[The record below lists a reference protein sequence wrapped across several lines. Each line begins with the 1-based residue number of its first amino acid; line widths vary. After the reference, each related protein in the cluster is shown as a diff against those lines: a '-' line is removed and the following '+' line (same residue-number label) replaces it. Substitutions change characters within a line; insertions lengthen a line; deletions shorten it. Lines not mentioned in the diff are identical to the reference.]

1 MAGLARTR
9 SSSRAFP
16 RLGHVATIAM
26 LALIVLATG
35 TVSAAPQQQTVVDI
49 CSRTAEVQTA
59 ILAEVSGAACSTV
72 TDTQLAGITYL
83 AITGYSSASIVSS
96 DFAGL
101 TGLPRL
107 DITDSP
113 DLTTVPANAFSEV
126 TGALTDLRLPRNRIA
141 TVHAEA
147 FNGLTALEVLD
158 LNANAITSLDAD
170 IFDGLT
176 NLTSLTLN
184 ANGITT
190 LDADIFDGLTALEVL
205 DLSFNNFNPITSL
218 DADIFDGL
226 TNLTILSLSDNGSW
240 TPDPNIFD
248 GLTALERLD
257 LSSNGITT
265 LDADIFD
272 GLTALEVLELSGNAI
287 ETLDADI
294 FDGLTN
300 LTNLTLNANDITTLD
315 ADIFDGL
322 TGLKVLDLFGNEIE
336 TLDADI
342 FDGLTALER
351 LYFFHN
357 AIETLD
363 ADIFDGLTNLVF
375 LSFRSNAI
383 ETLDADIFDGLTN
396 LKTLNFGNNAI
407 ETLDADIFDGLTN
420 LERLSFGNN
429 AIETLDADIFDG
441 LTNLTSL
448 SFGNSAIETLDAD
461 IFDGL
466 SALEFLYVRDNRVSV
481 LPVDLFDPLD
491 DSLVE
496 LWLSDNS
503 LTDLPDGIF
512 DGLTGLQTLNLSC
525 NSLTVLDL
533 DRFDPFATTLTTLDI
548 RGNRFTTPP
557 TETDLRAKLTNLTT
571 LLTGDKLC
579 RVNPDTGAPTF
590 ADARTARSVAE
601 NTTAGR
607 PIGAPVAAVDPDG
620 DRLTYTLGGT
630 DAASFDIVETS
641 GQLRT
646 KTALNHEGR
655 SSYSVTVSVH
665 DGKDA
670 NGDVDTA
677 TDDTIDVTIDVGNVD
692 EAGTVSFAQIGD
704 AVTATVSDPDGS
716 VHSEVWQWARSSR
729 RSRGWT
735 DIMSA
740 TSASYT
746 PVDDDQGMYLRA
758 TASYDDAHGPGKGAQ
773 GVSASQIA
781 LPDLRVT
788 TLVSGLSIPWDIAF
802 TPDGTMLFT
811 QRAGVLS
818 SRLTD
823 GTVQTITADLSDLFA
838 SGETGLM
845 GIVVDP
851 RFSSNRRFYTC
862 QGHTG
867 PEVQVIAWT
876 INADYTAATRVAD
889 PLVGGMP
896 ASSGRHGGC
905 RLRFGPNGYLWISTG
920 DAATGTAPQDLTSLS
935 GKVLRVNASTG
946 AGAPANP
953 FASSPLI
960 YTYGHRNVQGLAR
973 RPRTSQMWSVEHGPS
988 VDDEINLLIAGG
1000 NYGWDPVPGY
1010 NQNVPMTDLAKFP
1023 GAVEA
1028 KWSSGS
1034 PTLASSGAVFLE
1046 GRQWGVWE
1054 GRLAV
1059 ATLRDSKLRL
1069 FEFTADGA
1077 FVSQVILPELDGT
1090 FGRLRTPMLGPDGAL
1105 YVTTSNGG
1113 GADRILRV
1121 GENRAPAFASA
1132 SAVRSVAENTMA
1144 GRNIGAPVV
1153 AVDPDEDA
1161 LVYTLGGTDAAS
1173 FDIVESSGL
1182 LLTKAALDYE
1192 TRSSY
1197 RVTVTAA
1204 DTSGVSDEITVTIT
1218 VENVNEAPAFAASE
1232 TSARIAPENTA
1243 AGRNIGD
1250 PVAATDPD
1258 RGDTLTYTLDGA
1270 DAAVFDIV
1278 EHSGQLRTK
1287 DSIDYEVRA
1296 TYFVTVSVRDSRDAS
1311 GAADTAPD
1319 DTITVTI
1326 DVEDVNEP
1334 PMLSG
1339 PASVDHEENGS
1350 VSVATYTATDPEKAR
1365 LAWSLSGNDS
1375 GDFTIDN
1382 GTLRFCASPDYEHP
1396 ADANRNNE
1404 YRVTVRISDGINV
1417 DTLDVLVTIDNVDEP
1432 GMITLSSRQPQ
1443 VGTALTATLTDP
1455 DGNVRSITWS
1465 WQRSPGFSDPV
1476 TPITGVTAA
1485 SYTPVDADL
1494 GSHLWVSAVDYT
1506 DGEGSGKGV
1515 PGPGTLAVQ
1524 AAPPTNEPPAFP
1536 PTETGAR
1543 TIDENTGSGVNIG
1556 DPVSATDPDIGDT
1569 LTYTLSGTD
1578 AASFDIVASSGQLQT
1593 KATLDHETKSRYR
1606 VTVTVT
1612 DTSAAF
1618 DTINVTITVD
1628 DVNEAPAFPSTELG
1642 TRTVAESSSAGV
1654 NIGAPVRARDP
1665 DSGDTLTYTLSG
1677 TDAASFDI
1685 VATSG
1690 QMQTRAAPGLRDR
1703 VQLYRC
1709 RVGPRW
1715 QGCHRCRRHVDGRY
1729 HHHDHRCRRS
1739 PAPAPPSST
1748 SPTTIDGRRWWR
1760 RGGAGAPLGTG
1771 RRHSPKARRPH
1782 AQ

>member
-1 MAGLARTR
+1 M
-9 SSSRAFP
+9 
-16 RLGHVATIAM
+16 
-26 LALIVLATG
+26 
-35 TVSAAPQQQTVVDI
+35 
-49 CSRTAEVQTA
+49 
-59 ILAEVSGAACSTV
+59 
-72 TDTQLAGITYL
+72 
-83 AITGYSSASIVSS
+83 
-96 DFAGL
+96 
-101 TGLPRL
+101 
-107 DITDSP
+107 
-113 DLTTVPANAFSEV
+113 
-126 TGALTDLRLPRNRIA
+126 
-141 TVHAEA
+141 
-147 FNGLTALEVLD
+147 
-158 LNANAITSLDAD
+158 
-170 IFDGLT
+170 
-176 NLTSLTLN
+176 
-184 ANGITT
+184 
-190 LDADIFDGLTALEVL
+190 L
-205 DLSFNNFNPITSL
+205 DLSFNNFKPITSL

-226 TNLTILSLSDNGSW
+226 TNLTILSLSDNGIW

-272 GLTALEVLELSGNAI
+272 GLTGLKVLDLIGNAI

-300 LTNLTLNANDITTLD
+300 LTSLTLNANDITTLD

-322 TGLKVLDLFGNEIE
+322 TGLKVLDLFGNDIT

-351 LYFFHN
+351 LFFFHN
-357 AIETLD
+357 SIVTLD
-363 ADIFDGLTNLVF
+363 EDIFDGLTNLVF

-396 LKTLNFGNNAI
+396 LKTLNFRSNAI
-407 ETLDADIFDGLTN
+407 KTLDADIFDGLTN

-466 SALEFLYVRDNRVSV
+466 SALQFLYVRDNRVSV
-481 LPVDLFDPLD
+481 LPVDLFDSLD

-496 LWLSDNS
+496 LWLSDNF

-548 RGNRFTTPP
+548 RRNRFTTPP
-557 TETDLRAKLTNLTT
+557 TETDLRAKLTSLTT

-579 RVNPDTGAPTF
+579 VNPDTGAPTF
-590 ADARTARSVAE
+590 ADAHTARSVAE

-620 DRLTYTLGGT
+620 DRITYTLGGT

-646 KTALNHEGR
+646 KTALNYEGR

-677 TDDTIDVTIDVGNVD
+677 TDDTIDVTIAVGNVD

-704 AVTATVSDPDGS
+704 TVTATVSDPDGG
-716 VHSEVWQWARSSR
+716 VNDEVWQWTRSSR
-729 RSRGWT
+729 RNRGWT
-735 DIMSA
+735 DIMNS

-746 PVDDDQGMYLRA
+746 PVDDDQEMYLRA
-758 TASYDDAHGPGKGAQ
+758 TVSYDDAHGPGKGAQ

-781 LPDLRVT
+781 PPDIRVT

-818 SRLTD
+818 SRLAD

-896 ASSGRHGGC
+896 AAGRHGGC

-920 DAATGTAPQDLTSLS
+920 DAATGTAPQDLTSLG

-960 YTYGHRNVQGLAR
+960 YTYGHRNPQGLAL
-973 RPRTSQMWSVEHGPS
+973 RPGTSQMWSVEHGPS

-1010 NQNVPMTDLAKFP
+1010 NQSVSMTDLVKFP

-1034 PTLASSGAVFLE
+1034 ATLATSGAVFLE
-1046 GRQWGVWE
+1046 GGQWGVWE

-1069 FEFTADGA
+1069 FEFTPDGA

-1113 GADRILRV
+1113 GADRILRF
-1121 GENRAPAFASA
+1121 GENRAPAFVASETGA
-1132 SAVRSVAENTMA
+1132 RSVPENTAA
-1144 GRNIGAPVV
+1144 GRSIGAPVV
-1153 AVDPDEDA
+1153 AVDPDDDA
-1161 LVYTLGGTDAAS
+1161 LVYTLGGTDAEF
-1173 FDIVESSGL
+1173 FDIVESAGL

-1192 TRSSY
+1192 TKSSY

-1204 DTSGVSDEITVTIT
+1204 DTSGVSEEMRVTIT
-1218 VENVNEAPAFAASE
+1218 VDNVNEVAGVPRQRDRRPQRAREHGAGPEHRRPGGSRGPGPRRHAHLHPGRRQTPRCSTSSSAPANCK
-1232 TSARIAPENTA
+1232 P
-1243 AGRNIGD
+1243 
-1250 PVAATDPD
+1250 
-1258 RGDTLTYTLDGA
+1258 
-1270 DAAVFDIV
+1270 
-1278 EHSGQLRTK
+1278 RTP
-1287 DSIDYEVRA
+1287 STMRSRA

-1311 GAADTAPD
+1311 GDADTAPD

-1326 DVEDVNEP
+1326 DVDRRER
-1334 PMLSG
+1334 
-1339 PASVDHEENGS
+1339 
-1350 VSVATYTATDPEKAR
+1350 T
-1365 LAWSLSGNDS
+1365 
-1375 GDFTIDN
+1375 
-1382 GTLRFCASPDYEHP
+1382 
-1396 ADANRNNE
+1396 ADAVGAGQRGPRGERLCLCGNLHRHRPGE
-1404 YRVTVRISDGINV
+1404 GQAG
-1417 DTLDVLVTIDNVDEP
+1417 LVLV
-1432 GMITLSSRQPQ
+1432 
-1443 VGTALTATLTDP
+1443 
-1455 DGNVRSITWS
+1455 
-1465 WQRSPGFSDPV
+1465 
-1476 TPITGVTAA
+1476 
-1485 SYTPVDADL
+1485 
-1494 GSHLWVSAVDYT
+1494 
-1506 DGEGSGKGV
+1506 GE
-1515 PGPGTLAVQ
+1515 
-1524 AAPPTNEPPAFP
+1524 
-1536 PTETGAR
+1536 
-1543 TIDENTGSGVNIG
+1543 
-1556 DPVSATDPDIGDT
+1556 
-1569 LTYTLSGTD
+1569 
-1578 AASFDIVASSGQLQT
+1578 
-1593 KATLDHETKSRYR
+1593 
-1606 VTVTVT
+1606 
-1612 DTSAAF
+1612 
-1618 DTINVTITVD
+1618 
-1628 DVNEAPAFPSTELG
+1628 
-1642 TRTVAESSSAGV
+1642 
-1654 NIGAPVRARDP
+1654 
-1665 DSGDTLTYTLSG
+1665 
-1677 TDAASFDI
+1677 
-1685 VATSG
+1685 
-1690 QMQTRAAPGLRDR
+1690 
-1703 VQLYRC
+1703 
-1709 RVGPRW
+1709 
-1715 QGCHRCRRHVDGRY
+1715 
-1729 HHHDHRCRRS
+1729 
-1739 PAPAPPSST
+1739 
-1748 SPTTIDGRRWWR
+1748 
-1760 RGGAGAPLGTG
+1760 
-1771 RRHSPKARRPH
+1771 
-1782 AQ
+1782 